1 MRGTTRRPRNIERR
15 RVIGGSKHGRRR
27 KGSGP
32 ARLYAE
38 IGHPL
43 DEGVELAIDGAA
55 ILGLRR
61 LSPELDAYPG
71 RGQLKPCGAGSAL
84 VPRTHP
90 PASIDVKPPQMGGAA
105 KSGES
110 E

>member
-1 MRGTTRRPRNIERR
+1 MGRFGHST
-15 RVIGGSKHGRRR
+15 SKHGRRR
-27 KGSGP
+27 KGSERRLDSPQRP
-32 ARLYAE
+32 A
-38 IGHPL
+38 HPL
-43 DEGVELAIDGAA
+43 DEGVELAIDIAA

-110 E
+110 EWT